1 MDKKIGFIGLGRM
14 GGPMA
19 MNLVKAGYT
28 LCVYDVFQDAMQP
41 FADQGVETANSI
53 KELAMACGVII
64 TIVPADEQILSIYTG
79 EDGIV
84 KNAGK
89 GTLCIEMTSAMGRTV
104 KKVAQYAQEQ
114 QADLLFVDAP
124 VSGGVDGATAGTL
137 TIMIGGEKEAIDQAT
152 PYLNVL
158 GGKLLYSGK
167 LGDGK
172 SVKMINQMLN
182 ALNTAAAAEA
192 IYLARKL
199 GIDTDIL
206 INIVNNSSGGSWV
219 MQNNVPKFMLTGQ
232 YDKGFKLGL
241 MTKDLR
247 LSLAEADVNQLD
259 LPLASQ
265 ALQAYEGT
273 ISRLSSDV
281 NYNAVYEWIK
291 SHNEGKEQ
299 KS

>member
-19 MNLVKAGYT
+19 MNLVEAGYT
-28 LCVYDVFQDAMQP
+28 LCVYDVFHGAMQP
-41 FADQGVETANSI
+41 FADKGVETASSVR
-53 KELAMACGVII
+53 ELARTCGVII
-64 TIVPADEQILSIYTG
+64 SIVPADEQILSIYTG
-79 EDGIV
+79 ENGIV

-89 GTLCIEMTSAMGRTV
+89 GTLCIEMTSAMGRTI
-104 KKVAQYAQEQ
+104 KKVAKYAQEQ
-114 QADLLFVDAP
+114 QSDLLFVDAP
-124 VSGGVDGATAGTL
+124 VSGGVDGAAAGTL
-137 TIMIGGEKEAIDQAT
+137 TIMVGGDKDAIDQAT
-152 PYLNVL
+152 PYLNVM
-158 GGKLLYSGK
+158 GGKLLYSGN

-182 ALNTAAAAEA
+182 AMNTAAAAEA
-192 IYLARKL
+192 MYLARKL

-206 INIVNNSSGGSWV
+206 VNIVNNSSGGSWV

-241 MTKDLR
+241 MAKDFR
-247 LSLAEADVNQLD
+247 LSLAEADDNQLD
-259 LPLASQ
+259 LPLARQ
-265 ALQAYEGT
+265 ALQAYEET
-273 ISRLSSDV
+273 ISRLSGDV